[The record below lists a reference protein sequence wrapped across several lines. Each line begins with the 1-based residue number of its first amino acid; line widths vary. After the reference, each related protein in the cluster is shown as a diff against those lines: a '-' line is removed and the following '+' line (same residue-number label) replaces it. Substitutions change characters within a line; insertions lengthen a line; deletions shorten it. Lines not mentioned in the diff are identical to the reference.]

1 MEHRGMN
8 AITTMRIVRGVGGET
23 RHVPTPYI
31 PPARGAKARKRHVP
45 DPIKTNGEVTAEEL
59 RLLLERLER
68 LHEEKKGIAD
78 DIKDVLAEARG
89 RGFDAAALNRLL
101 KIRQKRKEEFQE
113 EEAILEVY
121 MQSLGMI

>member
-1 MEHRGMN
+1 MN
-8 AITTMRIVRGVGGET
+8 GLTTMRIVRGAGGES

-31 PPARGAKARKRHVP
+31 PPVRGTKAKKRHVP

-68 LHEEKKGIAD
+68 LHEEKSGIAD

-89 RGFDAAALNRLL
+89 RGFDGSALNRLL
-101 KIRQKRKEEFQE
+101 KIRKKRKEDFQE

-121 MQSLGMI
+121 MQSLGML

>member
-1 MEHRGMN
+1 MN
-8 AITTMRIVRGVGGET
+8 ALTTMRMVRGAGGEV

-31 PPARGAKARKRHVP
+31 PPARGAKKRHVP

-89 RGFDAAALNRLL
+89 RGFDAGALNRLL
-101 KIRQKRKEEFQE
+101 KIRQRRKEEFQE